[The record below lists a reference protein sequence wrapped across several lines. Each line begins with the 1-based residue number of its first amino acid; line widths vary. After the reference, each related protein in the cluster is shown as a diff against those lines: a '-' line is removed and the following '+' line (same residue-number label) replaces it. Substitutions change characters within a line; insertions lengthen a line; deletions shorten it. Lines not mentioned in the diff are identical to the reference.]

1 MLQPPAGE
9 ASASG
14 GMLPPEEH
22 RRSLRRAAILTA
34 SMGIAFSVLFVV
46 SFLLITSVP
55 NARASDDQIRAFY
68 AGGGSSAATAAGLY
82 VLPFSGIAFL
92 WFSVA
97 LRMWA
102 AASGR
107 TQGFLQSNL
116 QLISGI
122 VFVVLVFVAAASF
135 AVVATTV
142 EIAGGEL
149 DPAAAREFPVFG
161 SSIVLFFAMRMAAMF
176 VFTTSSIGRQSGI
189 LPTWFVAIGVVIG
202 LFLLFS
208 ATFTPLLVLAF
219 PGWVLVLSLL
229 LLRIAWRIPAH
240 LLVPRPGE
248 TLPIP
253 PR

>member
-1 MLQPPAGE
+1 
-9 ASASG
+9 
-14 GMLPPEEH
+14 
-22 RRSLRRAAILTA
+22 
-34 SMGIAFSVLFVV
+34 
-46 SFLLITSVP
+46 
-55 NARASDDQIRAFY
+55 
-68 AGGGSSAATAAGLY
+68 
-82 VLPFSGIAFL
+82 
-92 WFSVA
+92 
-97 LRMWA
+97 MWA

-142 EIAGGEL
+142 EIAGGDL

-176 VFTTSSIGRQSGI
+176 VFTTSSIGRQSGT

-219 PGWVLVLSLL
+219 PGWVFALSLI
-229 LLRIAWRIPAH
+229 LLRIAWRIPAD
-240 LLVPRPGE
+240 LLVPRAGE
-248 TLPIP
+248 TLPSQ